1 MSKKTRVLVADDN
14 KDFANLLTRYINTQ
28 QDMEVVNTVY
38 DGKDAIEY
46 LKRES
51 AGVDIL
57 LLDVIMPEMDGLSVL
72 EEMSYIQDKPLVIMI
87 TAIGQ
92 EKITQKAL
100 SLGALYYVVKP
111 FDMSVLI
118 SRIRDLVLDDSG
130 TALREPKQTY
140 VTINTQNKEMTV
152 EAKVTNIIHDIGVP
166 AHIKGYQYIR
176 EAIIMAMS
184 DGEVINAVTK
194 CLYPSL
200 AIQFKTTPSRIE
212 RAIRHAIEVAWN
224 RGQIE
229 VHNNIFGYT
238 VNSNKGKPTNS
249 EFIAMV
255 ADKLRLELKAV

>member
-1 MSKKTRVLVADDN
+1 MNSKTKILVADDN
-14 KDFANLLTRYINTQ
+14 REFAQLLTKYINTQ
-28 QDMEVVNTVY
+28 NDMEVVSTVH
-38 DGKDAIEY
+38 DGKEALEY
-46 LKRES
+46 LENNNP
-51 AGVDIL
+51 DIL
-57 LLDVIMPEMDGLSVL
+57 LLDVIMPEMDGLAVL
-72 EEMSYIQDKPLVIMI
+72 ENIVKMEKKPIIIMI

-92 EKITQKAL
+92 ERITQKAL
-100 SLGALYYVVKP
+100 SLGALYYIVKP

-118 SRIRDLVLDDSG
+118 SRIRDLTTEDTVYLK
-130 TALREPKQTY
+130 EPKQSY
-140 VTINTQNKEMTV
+140 ITITSSNKEKAV

-176 EAIIMAMS
+176 EAILLTINDNDIM
-184 DGEVINAVTK
+184 NAVTK

-200 AIQFKTTPSRIE
+200 ARQFKTTPSRIE

-229 VHNNIFGYT
+229 VHDNIFGYT

-249 EFIAMV
+249 EFIAMI